1 MKKHIIL
8 CVVLLVAG
16 CSPASDTIRARMQ
29 AALPLFEAQSPP
41 DASTDARAKEVRQQ
55 LAQAQWDAAQATL
68 ESWWGQDSDGEAAFL
83 LGWLHHQQKRYAL
96 ALPWVERALDAGPT
110 YPKAGQV
117 FFLLGRCLQETG
129 DLQGAREAYTA
140 DGVLFP
146 DGGDSPFR
154 LALLDFEEGRLD
166 DCEGRLTAALE
177 RFSAPRDKAKV
188 LAHRADL
195 HLARD
200 DPAAARLSLEQCV
213 SLFPHYEAFYKL
225 SQICARLG
233 DEAAASAAR
242 ELHLLWRERARGGE
256 DN

>member
-1 MKKHIIL
+1 MRKSFAL
-8 CVVLLVAG
+8 CVVLLAAG
-16 CSPASDTIRARMQ
+16 CGNPSDTIRTRMRV
-29 AALPLFEAQSPP
+29 ALPIFEAQSPP
-41 DASTDARAKEVRQQ
+41 DASADARAKEVRQHLGQ
-55 LAQAQWDAAQATL
+55 AKWDRAQEAL
-68 ESWWGQDSDGEAAFL
+68 ESWWEQDSDGEAAFL
-83 LGWLHHQQKRYAL
+83 LGWLHHQQKRFAL
-96 ALPWVERALDAGPT
+96 ALPWIERALDAGPI

-129 DLQGAREAYTA
+129 DLQGAREAYIA

-166 DCEGRLTAALE
+166 TCEKRLTAAFE

-195 HLARD
+195 DLARGD
-200 DPAAARLSLEQCV
+200 LVAARLSLEQCV

-233 DEAAASAAR
+233 DEAAARAAL
-242 ELHLLWRERARGGE
+242 EMHLSWRERARGGE
-256 DN
+256 GS